1 MVKYRFEQIAINS
14 TEKKKPVEEDR
25 FTYLGLEHL
34 DSGSLKV
41 TRFGSEVAPI
51 GEKLVMH
58 KGDVLFGKRRAYQK
72 KVAIAPFDGIF
83 SAHGMVLRPRE
94 DVIDKSFFP
103 LFISSDYFLDAA
115 IKISVGSLSPTINWR
130 DLKTLEF
137 ELPDLATQRKLAE
150 TLWSI
155 NDTMETYKK
164 LIAATDELVK
174 SQFME
179 LFGDPVTNTQGRE
192 VRPFK
197 DFMLDIRYGTSQPPT
212 FNELGEFKFIRA
224 TNIKAGRIT
233 ENGMLR
239 ISADEAAKI
248 EKCRLNGNEII
259 IVRSGAN
266 TGDTCVVTDEYRDQ
280 YRNRIPAIL
289 QAVDAIVLT
298 GVIDDSIEIN
308 FNVNQI
314 QEEKK
319 KIEFLTQ
326 NPDCTDE
333 VFELEDHNM
342 LKGQIGI
349 IGLDNLSLG
358 SRFSSLFACSWD
370 KIDCA
375 LMTLGNYGQQERNKW
390 RYQFASKSL
399 QYAWD
404 ELFHKS
410 ANAGF
415 ENTHTIL
422 VELLKSKES
431 FDDGILD
438 GIISAF
444 LAQCEKDNLY
454 PWNYYYVKYPV
465 FRPGSYGKMS
475 NDDVVNKPYMF
486 SVMQTKTQWSQ
497 NTYMPYLKEADDDH
511 LSRDEMGQY
520 LVYDDVYIVCENNS
534 YGVYRNDDDSLTDTV
549 TISQNEA
556 GIDTEDRIIKLKKY
570 IANMK

>member
-1 MVKYRFEQIAINS
+1 MAKYRFEQIAINS

-280 YRNRIPAIL
+280 YAGYDIIVTLNLEIANPVFFNELMNTHYMQAIIKPLTVRAAQPHINSEQVQNLPMLVVPL
-289 QAVDAIVLT
+289 Q
-298 GVIDDSIEIN
+298 E
-308 FNVNQI
+308 
-314 QEEKK
+314 QEQFATFVRQSDKSK
-319 KIEFLTQ
+319 FAALSCS
-326 NPDCTDE
+326 N
-333 VFELEDHNM
+333 L
-342 LKGQIGI
+342 
-349 IGLDNLSLG
+349 NLSGL
-358 SRFSSLFACSWD
+358 
-370 KIDCA
+370 
-375 LMTLGNYGQQERNKW
+375 
-390 RYQFASKSL
+390 
-399 QYAWD
+399 
-404 ELFHKS
+404 
-410 ANAGF
+410 
-415 ENTHTIL
+415 
-422 VELLKSKES
+422 
-431 FDDGILD
+431 
-438 GIISAF
+438 
-444 LAQCEKDNLY
+444 
-454 PWNYYYVKYPV
+454 
-465 FRPGSYGKMS
+465 
-475 NDDVVNKPYMF
+475 
-486 SVMQTKTQWSQ
+486 
-497 NTYMPYLKEADDDH
+497 
-511 LSRDEMGQY
+511 
-520 LVYDDVYIVCENNS
+520 
-534 YGVYRNDDDSLTDTV
+534 
-549 TISQNEA
+549 
-556 GIDTEDRIIKLKKY
+556 
-570 IANMK
+570 